1 MRLPA
6 APALQPIIAR
16 IPAQKTYKK
25 VGGSPFQGLIFSRH
39 GDKLSVD
46 SGSAASGERFQAH
59 FQPYFSKKHVKTRQV
74 LRTLLL
80 MGMKYQQGAIV
91 SMSLA
96 CWTFLCVLLAG
107 SWRDLHVHVR
117 EASGFF
123 YLWTLPRAQD
133 HLSQRPPCYC
143 PFIPPAIVSVSRQ
156 PPHICTQNVD
166 IFEDVVINNLIL
178 YG

>member
-107 SWRDLHVHVR
+107 SWRDLHVHAR
-117 EASGFF
+117 ESSGFF
-123 YLWTLPRAQD
+123 YLWTQPRA
-133 HLSQRPPCYC
+133 
-143 PFIPPAIVSVSRQ
+143 
-156 PPHICTQNVD
+156 
-166 IFEDVVINNLIL
+166 
-178 YG
+178 